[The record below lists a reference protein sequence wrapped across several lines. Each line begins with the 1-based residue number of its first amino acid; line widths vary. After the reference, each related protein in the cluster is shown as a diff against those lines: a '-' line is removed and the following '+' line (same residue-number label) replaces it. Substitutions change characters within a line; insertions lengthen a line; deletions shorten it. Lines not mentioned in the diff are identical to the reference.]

1 MKLDVPLAIP
11 AIQPEPARGGP
22 APDDT
27 GFGRLLVPL
36 DGSAL
41 AEAVLPFVRRLAS
54 LRGTTVVVLQ
64 VIPPT
69 PVVAM
74 EVPVPAVV
82 EADERARE
90 EAERYV
96 QTVASR
102 LRAQGLDAEPHTK
115 LGDPA
120 RVVLDAVRELRIEL
134 IAMTTHGR
142 TGLGR
147 LLFGSVAEQVL
158 RRSSVPVFLVRVSEE
173 EEARQAA

>member
-1 MKLDVPLAIP
+1 MELDVPLAIP
-11 AIQPEPARGGP
+11 AVQPEPAREGP
-22 APDDT
+22 APDDA
-27 GFGRLLVPL
+27 GFGRVLVPL
-36 DGSAL
+36 DGSTL
-41 AEAVLPFVRRLAS
+41 AEVVLPFVRRLGS

-64 VIPPT
+64 VVPPT

-74 EVPVPAVV
+74 EVPAPAIV
-82 EADERARE
+82 EADESARE

-96 QTVASR
+96 QTVAGR

-120 RVVLDAVRELRIEL
+120 RVILDAVRELRVEL

-158 RRSSVPVFLVRVSEE
+158 RRSPVPVFLVRVSEE